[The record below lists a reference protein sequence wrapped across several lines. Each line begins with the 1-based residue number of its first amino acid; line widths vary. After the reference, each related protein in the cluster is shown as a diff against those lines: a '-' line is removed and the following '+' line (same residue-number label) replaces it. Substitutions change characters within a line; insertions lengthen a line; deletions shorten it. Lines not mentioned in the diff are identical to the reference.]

1 MKLINDLLEHFGLR
15 KLSSESKLKSKPKKK
30 GGKK

>member
-1 MKLINDLLEHFGLR
+1 MNPIILDRLGLLP
-15 KLSSESKLKSKPKKK
+15 KPKSKKSSSKPKKK

>member
-1 MKLINDLLEHFGLR
+1 MNLIMLDRLGLLPKDKPEP
-15 KLSSESKLKSKPKKK
+15 KPKSKPKKK